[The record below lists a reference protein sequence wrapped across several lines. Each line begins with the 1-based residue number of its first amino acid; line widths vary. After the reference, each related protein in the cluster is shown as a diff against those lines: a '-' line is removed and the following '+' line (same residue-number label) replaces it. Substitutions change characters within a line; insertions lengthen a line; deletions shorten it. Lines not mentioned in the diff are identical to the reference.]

1 MGFRIATNVQ
11 SLSAQRTL
19 GANRE
24 GVNRSLEKL
33 SAGERITR
41 AGDDAAGLAISEK
54 LKAEIRSMRQAN
66 RNANDGIS
74 LIQTAEGGLNE
85 VQNILIRLRE
95 LSMQSAS
102 DTVGDVERS
111 FTNKEVQNL
120 VSEVQR
126 ISQVTKFN
134 GKALLDGGVAV
145 KDEFIKANGG
155 KPPGEGQMLPTTL
168 ELQVGTHNTPSEDRM
183 VYDLA
188 SADATT
194 QHLGLSS
201 VDEQGVVKTMSVAT
215 KADAQGNLGKLDEAI
230 RMVNDNRAGFGALQN
245 RLQSTINNLQVA
257 DENLSAANSRIR
269 DVDVAAESA
278 ELTKRNILMNAGTS
292 MLAQANSNNMLA
304 LKLIS

>member
-19 GANRE
+19 NSTRE
-24 GVNRSLEKL
+24 AQNRSLEKL

-41 AGDDAAGLAISEK
+41 ASDDAAGLAISEK
-54 LKAEIRSMRQAN
+54 LKAEIRSLRQAN

-95 LSMQSAS
+95 LSMQAAT
-102 DTVGDVERS
+102 DTLGDVERS
-111 FTNKEVQNL
+111 FTNKEVQSL

-126 ISQVTKFN
+126 ISEVTKFN
-134 GKALLDGGVAV
+134 GRNLLNGQGPVL
-145 KDEFIKANGG
+145 EF
-155 KPPGEGQMLPTTL
+155 
-168 ELQVGTHNTPSEDRM
+168 QVGTRNNPEQDRM
-183 VYDLA
+183 VYD
-188 SADATT
+188 T
-194 QHLGLSS
+194 QGTDVTVARLGL
-201 VDEQGVVKTMSVAT
+201 QGLNVST
-215 KADAQGNLGKLDEAI
+215 KMDAQTNLEKIDEAI
-230 RMVNDNRAGFGALQN
+230 RVVNDNRAGFGAMQN
-245 RLQSTINNLQVA
+245 RLQSTVNNLSVA

-278 ELTKRNILMNAGTS
+278 ELAKRNILAQAGTA
-292 MLAQANSNNMLA
+292 MLAQANSGGMLA